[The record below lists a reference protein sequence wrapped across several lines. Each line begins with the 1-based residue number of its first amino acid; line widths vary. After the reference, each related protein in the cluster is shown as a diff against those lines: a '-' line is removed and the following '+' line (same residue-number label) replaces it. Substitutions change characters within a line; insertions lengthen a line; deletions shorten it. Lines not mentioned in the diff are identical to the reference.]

1 MQDEEWILRAS
12 SDHEGARMPNFKK
25 LFGYRNR
32 HSLLV
37 ACCVLGITSIT
48 VAQDLDSPD
57 STAPAPA
64 DAVKPGEQIKQI
76 ISKRTSVKMVH
87 LDSEVLELTNRIKI
101 VDGFNA
107 QTIAVS
113 ALSPHRI
120 RLHAESPGVTTLKA
134 QVSQH

>member
-1 MQDEEWILRAS
+1 
-12 SDHEGARMPNFKK
+12 MPNFKK